1 MSRPA
6 AEGSRRALVTGAGG
20 FAGRQLTRQLVD
32 DGWEVAATARS
43 RSSGVSGITEHRI
56 DITDQG
62 ALTKLIREVD
72 PQVVCHLVAIVD
84 TVTTPDVARLY
95 ETNTLGTV
103 AVLEALREAPSEARL
118 LYTSSAFVYGSASET
133 ELPVR
138 EDHPL
143 RPLTPYGASKAAG
156 ELIVQQHAR
165 QTGRETVIARAF
177 QHTGPGHVGAY
188 ALADWAQQLAEIEAG
203 SGSGV
208 ITCGNIE
215 VERDYLDV
223 RDVASAYRAL
233 ATMGHAGEAYNV
245 SSDVPRSMRSLL
257 EGLVEAFDVQVEI
270 QVDPE
275 RFRSVDQQVF
285 YGDSAKARTDT
296 GWKPEYELEQTLA
309 DLAEFWRTRVAETA
323 GTPTPRIRG

>member
-1 MSRPA
+1 M
-6 AEGSRRALVTGAGG
+6 RALITGAGG
-20 FAGRQLTRQLVD
+20 FAGSQLTRQLVE
-32 DGWEVAATARS
+32 DGWEVTATVRS
-43 RSSGVSGITEHRI
+43 RGSGLSGISEHRI
-56 DITDQG
+56 DITDRN
-62 ALTKLIREVD
+62 ALIELIREVD

-103 AVLEALREAPSEARL
+103 AVLEALRAAQSEARL

-133 ELPVR
+133 ELPVQ

-143 RPLTPYGASKAAG
+143 RPLTAYGASKAAG

-233 ATMGHAGEAYNV
+233 AMKGRAGEAYNV

-257 EGLVEAFDVQVEI
+257 EGLIEAFDVQVQI
-270 QVDPE
+270 QIDPE
-275 RFRSVDQQVF
+275 RFRSVDQRVF
-285 YGDSAKARTDT
+285 YGDSAKTRTDT

-309 DLAEFWRTRVAETA
+309 DLAEFWRARVAETA
-323 GTPTPRIRG
+323 GAPTPRIRG